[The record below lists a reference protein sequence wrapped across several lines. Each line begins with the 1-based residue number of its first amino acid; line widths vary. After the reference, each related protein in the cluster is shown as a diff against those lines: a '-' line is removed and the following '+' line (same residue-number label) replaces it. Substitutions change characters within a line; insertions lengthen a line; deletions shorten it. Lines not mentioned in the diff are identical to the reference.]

1 MGENRASLQ
10 KGVLSHLEQLEAAA
24 HEVALKRGELK
35 AQEEDTARM
44 KRRIKELRRQR
55 DALRTKLDLC
65 RSQLIGGKNTT
76 NVDSG
81 TTEAGQQA
89 LLEWKTE
96 TLKGLL
102 QVFHLTGLSGK
113 LTQRGACFCFSTA
126 FENTYLDS
134 YYLDLL
140 IKQPVQILRHSV
152 PPFIPLEQI
161 AHKYLQTDIKRFLTV
176 LSGHLNALAGR
187 KFQVDQ
193 LQENYAAF
201 LDGGLQGNSL
211 CNLLEFSYR
220 LARDS
225 EAFPFV
231 ARLTYAN
238 LVSTLPT
245 EATISCKEDAPAFLA
260 ELTAAHEALFREK
273 PLHRV
278 FSAIT
283 ASTDS
288 PSQSLSRESPL
299 ISSTSL
305 SSEGHDGR
313 HPPEA
318 AAK

>member
-1 MGENRASLQ
+1 MGENRPSLQ
-10 KGVLSHLEQLEAAA
+10 KGVLSHLEKLEAAA

-35 AQEEDTARM
+35 TQEENMTRM

-55 DALRTKLDLC
+55 DALKTKLGMC
-65 RSQLIGGKNTT
+65 HSQLVGGQDTT
-76 NVDSG
+76 SCD
-81 TTEAGQQA
+81 TTEAGQEA

-102 QVFHLTGLSGK
+102 GVFHLTGLSGR
-113 LTQRGACFCFSTA
+113 LTHRGACLHLSTA

-134 YYLDLL
+134 YRLDLL

-161 AHKYLQTDIKRFLTV
+161 AHKYLQTDIRRFLSV
-176 LSGHLNALAGR
+176 LSDHLNAMAGR

-193 LQENYAAF
+193 LQENFADF
-201 LDGGLQGNSL
+201 LDGGLQRNSL
-211 CNLLEFSYR
+211 CNLLEFRYR

-225 EAFPFV
+225 ETFPFV

-238 LVSTLPT
+238 RVSTLPT
-245 EATISCKEDAPAFLA
+245 EATVSCKEDAPASLA
-260 ELTAAHEALFREK
+260 EMAAAHKALFLEK

-288 PSQSLSRESPL
+288 LS
-299 ISSTSL
+299 
-305 SSEGHDGR
+305 
-313 HPPEA
+313 
-318 AAK
+318 